1 MTKHLIALTL
11 IGAIVGC
18 QDDCAVKVQ
27 RPDVSFKQDANGDLQ
42 LDFESL
48 GLKRCAR
55 RPTPGLELCETS
67 KEVFNVD
74 QTTQALITL
83 YQRLG
88 NTRCCRTVESE
99 GDTYEQCRTYTGSCP
114 AGWYRD

>member
-1 MTKHLIALTL
+1 MTKHLIAFTL

-18 QDDCAVKVQ
+18 QDDSPVKVQ
-27 RPDVSFKQDANGDLQ
+27 CPDVAFKQDANGDLQ

-55 RPTPGLELCETS
+55 RPTPGVEICETS
-67 KEVFNVD
+67 KERFNVD
-74 QTTQALITL
+74 QTTQALITFFV
-83 YQRLG
+83 RPD

-114 AGWYRD
+114 AGWWRD